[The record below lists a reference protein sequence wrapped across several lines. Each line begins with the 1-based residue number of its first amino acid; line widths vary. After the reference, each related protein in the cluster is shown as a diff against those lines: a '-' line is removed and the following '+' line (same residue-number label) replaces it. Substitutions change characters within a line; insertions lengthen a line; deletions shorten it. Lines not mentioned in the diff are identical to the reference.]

1 MKAKQNA
8 NYEVG
13 YSKPPKHTRFQPGQS
28 GNSKGRPKGTRNL
41 SSDLKDELG
50 ERIRIREGDQEKS
63 ISKQRAL
70 VKALVAKALKGDTR
84 AATVL
89 IAMVD
94 RYIVPDTS
102 ATDTRPLSRTEE
114 QILDDF
120 LRQHGTNQTVKPVTP
135 VNSAAPATEEEIAH
149 E

>member
-1 MKAKQNA
+1 MAAKNTH
-8 NYEVG
+8 YDVG
-13 YSKPPKHTRFQPGQS
+13 YSKPPKHSRFQPGQS

-70 VKALVAKALKGDTR
+70 IKALVAKALKGDTR
-84 AATVL
+84 AATLL
-89 IAMVD
+89 ITMVD
-94 RYIVPDTS
+94 RYIVPEIAT
-102 ATDTRPLSRTEE
+102 TDTRPLSRTEE

-120 LRQHGTNQTVKPVTP
+120 LRQHGANQTEIPTQPVT
-135 VNSAAPATEEEIAH
+135 AKEPAQKEETDH

>member
-8 NYEVG
+8 DYEVG

-28 GNSKGRPKGTRNL
+28 GNAKGRSKGTRNL

-50 ERIRIREGDQEKS
+50 EKIRVREGDQEKS

-89 IAMVD
+89 ITMVD

-102 ATDTRPLSRTEE
+102 ATDTRSLSRTEE

-120 LRQHGTNQTVKPVTP
+120 LRQHGTNPNNASYVGSTGTSGGKQ
-135 VNSAAPATEEEIAH
+135 S
-149 E
+149 

>member
-8 NYEVG
+8 DYEVG
-13 YSKPPKHTRFQPGQS
+13 YSKPPKHTRFKPGQS
-28 GNSKGRPKGTRNL
+28 GNSKGRSKGTRNL

-89 IAMVD
+89 ITMVD

-102 ATDTRPLSRTEE
+102 ATDTRSLSRTEE

-120 LRQHGTNQTVKPVTP
+120 LRQHGTNQNGKTNNASHIGSTGSSGGVQ
-135 VNSAAPATEEEIAH
+135 S
-149 E
+149 

>member
-1 MKAKQNA
+1 MAAKNSH
-8 NYEVG
+8 YDVG
-13 YSKPPKHTRFQPGQS
+13 YAKPPKHSRFQPGQS
-28 GNSKGRPKGTRNL
+28 GNPRGRSKGTRNL

-84 AATVL
+84 AASVL

-94 RYIVPDTS
+94 RYIVPEIS
-102 ATDTRPLSRTEE
+102 ATDTRRLSMTEE
-114 QILDDF
+114 QILEDF
-120 LRQHGTNQTVKPVTP
+120 LRQHGANQ
-135 VNSAAPATEEEIAH
+135 A
-149 E
+149 

>member
-1 MKAKQNA
+1 MTAKNP
-8 NYEVG
+8 NYDVG
-13 YSKPPKHTRFQPGQS
+13 YAKPPKHSRFQPGQS

-50 ERIRIREGDQEKS
+50 ERIRVREGDQEKS

-89 IAMVD
+89 ITMVD
-94 RYIVPDTS
+94 KYIVPELA

-114 QILDDF
+114 QILEDF
-120 LRQHGTNQTVKPVTP
+120 LRQHAGR
-135 VNSAAPATEEEIAH
+135 AGTEEGDRS
-149 E
+149 

>member
-1 MKAKQNA
+1 MAAKNTS
-8 NYEVG
+8 YDVG
-13 YSKPPKHTRFQPGQS
+13 YSKPPKHSRFKPGQS

-89 IAMVD
+89 ITMVD
-94 RYIVPDTS
+94 RYITPEIA

-120 LRQHGTNQTVKPVTP
+120 LRQHVGNPTEIPTKQDI
-135 VNSAAPATEEEIAH
+135 AEAPAPQKEFDH

>member
-8 NYEVG
+8 DYEVG
-13 YSKPPKHTRFQPGQS
+13 YSKPPKHTRFKPGQS
-28 GNSKGRPKGTRNL
+28 GNSKGRSKGTRNL

-89 IAMVD
+89 ITMVD
-94 RYIVPDTS
+94 RYITPEIA
-102 ATDTRPLSRTEE
+102 ATDTRSLSRTEE

-120 LRQHGTNQTVKPVTP
+120 LRQHVGNPTEPPSKQDI
-135 VNSAAPATEEEIAH
+135 AEAPAPQKEFDH

>member
-94 RYIVPDTS
+94 RYIILIPRPPTLARYPGLKNRSWMTS
-102 ATDTRPLSRTEE
+102 CASME
-114 QILDDF
+114 QIK
-120 LRQHGTNQTVKPVTP
+120 Q
-135 VNSAAPATEEEIAH
+135 
-149 E
+149 